1 MTLRRSLILLAF
13 SLAVLA
19 ASVLGFRTGHALT
32 DASDPTFG
40 SGATSMAGGQ
50 PAIRTGPSDWLTIP
64 APDVEFATVEGG
76 TARLSDYRGQ
86 VVLLNFWGTWCPP
99 CRVEIPHLIR
109 TQESLARLGGTV
121 IAPAVGSGSPEDI
134 LRFAAEY
141 GISYPIWIA
150 RDAVAVGS
158 AVLTSGPRRNRRWC
172 GMSVCCWRKVQ
183 GGGPGADPEPS
194 VNALPEGPRSKG
206 SDPGADLYTAER
218 TGRQPPPVLRA
229 CPARESPHDRS
240 PARGR
245 PVERCAG
252 GAR

>member
-109 TQESLARLGGTV
+109 TQERLLELGGTV
-121 IAPAVGSGSPEDI
+121 IAPAVGSGSSEDI

-141 GISYPIWIA
+141 GINYPIWIT
-150 RDAVAVGS
+150 RDAVAVGKL
-158 AVLTSGPRRNRRWC
+158 AAPGYPFTLLIGPDGMIRRTY
-172 GMSVCCWRKVQ
+172 V
-183 GGGPGADPEPS
+183 GPQTEQTLVRYVGLLLA
-194 VNALPEGPRSKG
+194 EG
-206 SDPGADLYTAER
+206 
-218 TGRQPPPVLRA
+218 
-229 CPARESPHDRS
+229 
-240 PARGR
+240 
-245 PVERCAG
+245 AG
-252 GAR
+252 GQPAG